1 MRKLY
6 DALVADGSYTLSF
19 EEFQKKYN
27 NEQGSKDLHG
37 ALEKKGAYTNSYED
51 FTKKYEFDTKPVKT
65 TPVAK
70 DATAVEGTASNTDSS
85 SVNGSSDS
93 ARPEGEFYID
103 GDELEYADPKNIIPK
118 NFKLPAPILD
128 DQQSISLGEDG
139 SSQYG
144 DKNELEIQKNLYQQ
158 RSKDIMNATGEFSFL
173 KDKSAKVR
181 KQILDRENVPNFGK
195 IQAVEADTTVQE
207 NIIDI
212 VPFQERQKRMR
223 DKFIPDPTI
232 VNALENATKDI
243 DVSKFKSE
251 EQIQE
256 VIAKDAQKLIFENPL
271 IKDEISNI
279 NLARTDDFKKLQMI

>member
-70 DATAVEGTASNTDSS
+70 DATAGEEIASDTVLPSEDGS
-85 SVNGSSDS
+85 SVSQ
-93 ARPEGEFYID
+93 RPEGEFYID
-103 GDELEYADPKNIIPK
+103 GDKLEYSDPKNIIPK

-128 DQQSISLGEDG
+128 DQQSVSLGQGGDSE
-139 SSQYG
+139 YG
-144 DKNELEIQKNLYQQ
+144 DKNELKIQKNLYQQ

-173 KDKSAKVR
+173 KDKSVKIR
-181 KQILDRENVPNFGK
+181 KQVLDRENVPNFGK
-195 IQAVEADTTVQE
+195 IQAVEADPTVQE

-223 DKFIPDPTI
+223 SKFIPDPTI
-232 VNALENATKDI
+232 VNALENATKDV
-243 DVSKFKSE
+243 DVSKFESE

-271 IKDEISNI
+271 FKDEISNVMPYLI
-279 NLARTDDFKKLQMI
+279 AR